1 MSLFKNDADRLVGAI
16 PDGASLIMPSDTN
29 GTPMAAVRALIRK
42 GARGLTLIGGPTSG
56 LAADLL
62 IGADC
67 VAQIESA
74 AVNLGEYG
82 GAPRFHVAAGKPGL
96 AVRETTCPAIHAA
109 LQAAEKGIPFIPLR
123 GLIGSDVQCLR
134 KDWKLIDNPYAPECI
149 RDPIALLPAITPD
162 VALIHAACA
171 DDEGNVWIGLRR
183 EVLTMAH
190 AARITLAT
198 VEKRVSGNLLDDP
211 ATASGTISSLY
222 MDHVAACPGGAWPV
236 GFANQY
242 GPDGAHMRA
251 YAKQA
256 KTTAGF
262 TAYLDDHVLNG
273 QAVAAE

>member
-1 MSLFKNDADRLVGAI
+1 MSLFKNDADRLVEAI
-16 PDGASLIMPSDTN
+16 SDGASLIMPCDTN
-29 GTPMAAVRALIRK
+29 GVPMAAVRALIRK
-42 GARGLTLIGGPTSG
+42 GARDLTLIGGPTSG

-62 IGADC
+62 IGAGC

-123 GLIGSDVQCLR
+123 GLIGSDVQRLR
-134 KDWKLIDNPYAPECI
+134 KDWKLIDNPYAPESM

-198 VEKRVSGNLLDDP
+198 VEKRVSGSLLDDP
-211 ATASGTISSLY
+211 ETASGTISSLY
-222 MDHVAACPGGAWPV
+222 IDHVAACPSGAWPV

-242 GPDGAHMRA
+242 GPDGDHMRA

-262 TAYLDDHVLNG
+262 TAYLDDHVLNE

>member
-1 MSLFKNDADRLVGAI
+1 MSLYRSDADSLVEAI
-16 PDGASLIMPSDTN
+16 PDGASVIMPTDAN
-29 GTPMAAVRALIRK
+29 GVPMAAVRALIRK

-62 IGADC
+62 IGAGC
-67 VAQIESA
+67 VAEIESA

-82 GAPRFHVAAGKPGL
+82 GAPAFRTAAGENAIGI
-96 AVRETTCPAIHAA
+96 RETTCPAIHAA

-123 GLIGSDVQCLR
+123 GLIGSDVQRLR
-134 KDWKLIDNPYAPECI
+134 DDWKLIDNPFAPEGT

-198 VEKRVSGNLLDDP
+198 VEKRVSGSLLDDP
-211 ATASGTISSLY
+211 ATAAGTISSLY
-222 MDHVAACPGGAWPV
+222 IDHVATCPRGAWPV
-236 GFANQY
+236 GFANLY
-242 GPDGAHMRA
+242 GPDGAHVSA

-256 KTTAGF
+256 KTAAGF
-262 TAYLDDHVLNG
+262 AAYLDEHVLSE

>member
-1 MSLFKNDADRLVGAI
+1 MSLYKSDADSLVEAI
-16 PDGASLIMPSDTN
+16 PDGASLVMPSDTN
-29 GTPMAAVRALIRK
+29 GVPMAAVRALIRK
-42 GARGLTLIGGPTSG
+42 EARDLMLIGGPTSG

-62 IGADC
+62 IGAGC
-67 VAQIESA
+67 VKQIESA

-82 GAPRFHVAAGKPGL
+82 GAPRFRAAADERGI
-96 AVRETTCPAIHAA
+96 AIRETTCPAIHAG

-123 GLIGSDVQCLR
+123 GLIGSDVQRLR
-134 KDWKLIDNPYAPECI
+134 DDWKLIDNPFAPDGM

-162 VALIHAACA
+162 IALIHAACG

-198 VEKRVSGNLLDDP
+198 VEKRVSGSLLDDP

-222 MDHVAACPGGAWPV
+222 IDHVASCPSGAWPV
-236 GFANQY
+236 GFANLY
-242 GPDGAHMRA
+242 GPDGAHMSA

-256 KTTAGF
+256 KTAAGF
-262 TAYLDDHVLNG
+262 AAYLDEHVLNE

>member
-1 MSLFKNDADRLVGAI
+1 MSLFKNDADRLVEAI
-16 PDGASLIMPSDTN
+16 SDGASLIMPCDTN
-29 GTPMAAVRALIRK
+29 GVPMATVRALIRK

-62 IGADC
+62 IGAGC

-82 GAPRFHVAAGKPGL
+82 GAPRFHVAASKPGL

-123 GLIGSDVQCLR
+123 GLIGSDVQHLR
-134 KDWKLIDNPYAPECI
+134 KDWKLIDNPYAPEGM

-251 YAKQA
+251 YATQA

-262 TAYLDDHVLNG
+262 TAYLDDHVLNE